1 MKAPGT
7 AYDDPVLG
15 KDPQPADMDGY
26 VDLPHDD
33 QHDNGGVHI
42 NSGIP
47 NHAFYLAA
55 TALGGNAWERPAR
68 SGTTSSPAPGLA
80 KDIGFAGFATATV
93 DAATTGSARTAAAA
107 RAVRAGVAGGE
118 GAQLTLPGRG
128 SEAEALQLL
137 GVALP
142 VLGDLDVQVEVDP
155 LAEQRLDPP
164 AGVGADLAQPRR
176 RPGR

>member
-33 QHDNGGVHI
+33 QHDSGGVHI

-55 TALGGNAWERPAR
+55 DRPSAATPGSGPAR
-68 SGTTSSPAPGLA
+68 SGTTSSPHPAWPRTSASPGSP
-80 KDIGFAGFATATV
+80 GPTV
-93 DAATTGSARTAAAA
+93 DAATARF
-107 RAVRAGVAGGE
+107 
-118 GAQLTLPGRG
+118 
-128 SEAEALQLL
+128 
-137 GVALP
+137 
-142 VLGDLDVQVEVDP
+142 
-155 LAEQRLDPP
+155 
-164 AGVGADLAQPRR
+164 GADSPAATR
-176 RPGR
+176 GA